1 MARATTASA
10 TTNPRAVRE
19 ASLNR
24 DGLPSNENRS
34 QLIADET
41 QCQIARWASI
51 LNLMSTASIDTRLA
65 AGGRR
70 RTAQRVVVA
79 EALASAKRALSAQ
92 ELYERIRE
100 THPTIGRATVYRA
113 LEQQVEDRMASRFER
128 DGHVSAYIA
137 CDAEHHHHLVCTNCQ
152 RVDDVAEDVVAPMLT
167 AVGRRHDFAVD
178 HAALD
183 FYGLCVR
190 CRGKR
195 R

>member
-1 MARATTASA
+1 MGLNLCQMRLSVKYQ
-10 TTNPRAVRE
+10 R
-19 ASLNR
+19 ASLI
-24 DGLPSNENRS
+24 LAYVSTPSIN
-34 QLIADET
+34 
-41 QCQIARWASI
+41 
-51 LNLMSTASIDTRLA
+51 TRLA

-152 RVDDVAEDVVAPMLT
+152 RVEDLNETEVAPLL
-167 AVGRRHDFAVD
+167 ASVGRRHEFQVD

-183 FYGLCVR
+183 FYGLCR
-190 CRGKR
+190 S
-195 R
+195 

>member
-1 MARATTASA
+1 VSNTRPWLY
-10 TTNPRAVRE
+10 PRDV
-19 ASLNR
+19 
-24 DGLPSNENRS
+24 
-34 QLIADET
+34 
-41 QCQIARWASI
+41 
-51 LNLMSTASIDTRLA
+51 STASIDTRLA

-113 LEQQVEDRMASRFER
+113 LEQQVEDGMASRFER
-128 DGHVSAYIA
+128 EGHVSAYIA

-167 AVGRRHDFAVD
+167 AVGRRHDFSVD

-183 FYGLCVR
+183 FYGLCAK
-190 CRGKR
+190 CRRKSR
-195 R
+195 